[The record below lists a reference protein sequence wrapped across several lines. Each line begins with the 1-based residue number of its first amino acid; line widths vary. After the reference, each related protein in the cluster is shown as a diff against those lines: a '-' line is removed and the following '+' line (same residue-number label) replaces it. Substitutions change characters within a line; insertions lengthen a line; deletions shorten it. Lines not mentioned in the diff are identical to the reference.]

1 MRRKYKGALRMP
13 KIGYGNNKKTRHML
27 PSGFYKFVVHNAKEL
42 DMLLMHNRTYAAQV
56 AHNVSTKKRHEI
68 LKRANQ
74 LDVKVLNRH
83 ARMRAQVAAAVAA
96 SARCSR

>member
-13 KIGYGNNKKTRHML
+13 KIGYGNNKKTRHL
-27 PSGFYKFVVHNAKEL
+27 LQSGFYKFIVHNAKEV

-56 AHNVSTKKRHEI
+56 AHNVSVQERLAI

-83 ARMRAQVAAAVAA
+83 ARLRAQEN
-96 SARCSR
+96 